1 MRSPEQGGGGTTI
14 LLCKWFRCGVWEDS
28 CAPGTQGRVV
38 GRENHPHPLLS
49 PSMHGER
56 SQSSPACCTELLHTR
71 IYCPHGPRWGGT
83 RWLRHPEPF
92 RGGFLG
98 PLPFFSARRDS
109 GGGAARGWSRGRS
122 IHTQAG
128 GLNRSRNEAPQHQQ
142 RGPTAPRASEERGH
156 LAGVVGQDA
165 DGVLG
170 PAAQQA
176 QHGVLLQ
183 RDTAAGGS
191 QAARTLPDS
200 STPLGKPEP
209 ELGPAPDPPIAIG
222 PRRIE
227 FHPPLGP
234 HFPGAHFPA
243 FKQPNGKCA
252 REEGWE
258 APR

>member
-1 MRSPEQGGGGTTI
+1 MGFWAPSLSSVQGGLGRRRSTG
-14 LLCKWFRCGVWEDS
+14 LEQR
-28 CAPGTQGRVV
+28 TQ
-38 GRENHPHPLLS
+38 HPHP
-49 PSMHGER
+49 GWRFEQEQER
-56 SQSSPACCTELLHTR
+56 
-71 IYCPHGPRWGGT
+71 
-83 RWLRHPEPF
+83 
-92 RGGFLG
+92 
-98 PLPFFSARRDS
+98 D
-109 GGGAARGWSRGRS
+109 
-122 IHTQAG
+122 
-128 GLNRSRNEAPQHQQ
+128 PQHQQ

-200 STPLGKPEP
+200 STPLGKPELEP
-209 ELGPAPDPPIAIG
+209 GPAPDPPIAIG